1 VGKGIEKI
9 SKIPGLVKKHLRA
22 FGEQLFHTTVLYNR
36 LCPEFKPLRGKRLRQ
51 KDVLK
56 RWCF

>member
-1 VGKGIEKI
+1 VPQGIKKI
-9 SKIPGLVKKHLRA
+9 LRILGFAKKYLRA
-22 FGEQLFHTTVLYNR
+22 FDEQMYHTTVLYNR
-36 LCPEFKPLRGKRLRQ
+36 LYPEFKPLYRKGLGQ

>member
-1 VGKGIEKI
+1 MGKGIEKI
-9 SKIPGLVKKHLRA
+9 SKIPGFAKKHLRA
-22 FGEQLFHTTVLYNR
+22 FGEQMYDTSVLYNR
-36 LCPEFKPLRGKRLRQ
+36 LGPEFKPLQGKRLRQ